1 MIIEQTCFEIN
12 VLLRIGEV
20 KLLFHLL
27 EKKVKERAW
36 EEIRNGE
43 N

>member
-12 VLLRIGEV
+12 VLLRTGEV
-20 KLLFHLL
+20 KLFFHLL

-36 EEIRNGE
+36 EEVRNGE